1 MVIEA
6 LMGSYWVQPGLPTSI
21 SGSYSRVSRIVK
33 AILEVL
39 GVEGSTMLSKS
50 RKRDAVFAR
59 QVVAYFLRENT
70 QLTLRDI
77 GLMIGGRDHTTI
89 IHSIQTIRDQVAVDD
104 RFRRRILEIGIRV
117 ENKLST

>member
-1 MVIEA
+1 MVVEA
-6 LMGSYWVQPGLPTSI
+6 LRGSYWVQPGLPTSI
-21 SGSYSRVSRIVK
+21 SGSYGRVCRIVK

-39 GVEGSTMLSKS
+39 GVEESMMLSKS
-50 RKRDAVFAR
+50 RKRDSVFAR

-77 GLMIGGRDHTTI
+77 GLMLGDRDHTTV